1 MIKTQI
7 VKEDKRPVA
16 VILDYKEYLR
26 LREIEDERKD
36 YYSAS
41 KVKMKNKKWKTHAD
55 LKKELG
61 L

>member
-1 MIKTQI
+1 M
-7 VKEDKRPVA
+7 
-16 VILDYKEYLR
+16 DYKEYLR
-26 LREIEDERKD
+26 LREIEEERKD

-41 KVKMKNKKWKTHAD
+41 KVKMKNKKWKAHAE